1 MNTLKGE
8 SAFGERRQ
16 VVSKQQAIT
25 KPPDISEPLVRVSS
39 AHLSLLVVD
48 DNNANRVLMHDTL
61 TALGHIVALA
71 ADGNAAIEHV
81 ARKQFDLILM
91 DMRMPGMD
99 GIEAARRIRSL
110 EQDAGRTRT
119 PVIII
124 TADADDQTQEA
135 CRLAGVDALLTK
147 PASLNKLTA
156 IIAEQT
162 AGITGIACGKN
173 APVDQP
179 LLTLQTL
186 GDMENEEIRIR
197 KFTDLLVA
205 DIQEEISNLKA
216 ALQAQDRQ
224 ALERAAHTLKGLCGH
239 LRNPTLKEQAM
250 LLQAGAQSEALT
262 ALQTS
267 ADLLQ
272 GTINKI
278 ITQRQNP
285 EAL

>member
-1 MNTLKGE
+1 M
-8 SAFGERRQ
+8 
-16 VVSKQQAIT
+16 VSKQQENT
-25 KPPDISEPLVRVSS
+25 VVPDISEPLVRASS
-39 AHLSLLVVD
+39 APLSLLVVE

-61 TALGHIVALA
+61 TALGHTVTLA
-71 ADGNAAIEHV
+71 IDGNAAIEHV
-81 ARKQFDLILM
+81 AREPFNLILM

-99 GIEAARRIRSL
+99 GIEATRRIRSL

-124 TADADDQTQEA
+124 TADADVQTQKA
-135 CRLAGVDALLTK
+135 CRLAGIDAFLTK
-147 PASLNKLTA
+147 PAPLNKLTA

-162 AGITGIACGKN
+162 AGITGIACGN
-173 APVDQP
+173 TAPDDKP

-186 GDMENEEIRIR
+186 GDMENEALRIR
-197 KFTDLLVA
+197 KFTDLLLA

-224 ALERAAHTLKGLCGH
+224 ALEQAAHTIKGLCSH
-239 LRNPTLKEQAM
+239 LRDPILKDRAM
-250 LLQAGAQSEALT
+250 LLQAGAQFAALPE
-262 ALQTS
+262 LQTT

-272 GTINKI
+272 GAINTI
-278 ITQRQNP
+278 ITQRRKP